1 MPIVLLAHKAV
12 SAKNTGELIELS
24 KNSLVSLNFASGG
37 SGTSEHLAAALFN
50 LQASTNIPHVAYRG
64 GAPATSDLMSGQVAH

>member
-1 MPIVLLAHKAV
+1 MMPIVLLAHKAV

-50 LQASTNIPHVAYRG
+50 LQVSK
-64 GAPATSDLMSGQVAH
+64 D